1 MSRTRRV
8 FNFITGLFVILGGSL
23 MVITPRD
30 GYYVVVFFLS
40 IYLIIYGLRQLILYI
55 RLARFMVGGKLMLVR
70 GVMILDFGYLS
81 LSLADV
87 PRGYVLVYLLAINA
101 FSGIVGIMRALEARR
116 YSGRSW
122 RRRFFL
128 GVANIIIAIA
138 CLFIVRSLDVV
149 CIIYGLGLISSGIV
163 RISLAFKS
171 NRDIYISAI

>member
-1 MSRTRRV
+1 MLLDPKGGYCVVMFFMS
-8 FNFITGLFVILGGSL
+8 
-23 MVITPRD
+23 
-30 GYYVVVFFLS
+30 Y
-40 IYLIIYGLRQLILYI
+40 YLIIYGVRQLILYF

-81 LSLADV
+81 LSLTDV

-101 FSGIVGIMRALEARR
+101 FSGIVGIMRGLEARR

-128 GVANIIIAIA
+128 GVSKIIIAIA

-149 CIIYGLGLISSGIV
+149 CYIYGLGLISSGIV
-163 RISLAFKS
+163 RISMAFKR
-171 NRDIYISAI
+171 NRDIYISAV